1 MIIDWYSVI
10 FQIINFLVLV
20 FLLRRFLYGPII
32 RAMDER
38 EQKIIEREEKA
49 ASEREKAEKEA
60 LQYRE
65 QKEELEQKEDEIIEE
80 AREKA
85 EKEKHELVSEAREEV
100 EETRRRWEEA
110 FEREKETFIVELRRR
125 IGQQACS
132 IARRCLEDLA
142 DARLEELTW
151 DLFLEKIKAL
161 PEEEISE
168 LTGAIAD
175 DNGEVILQSAFEPSE
190 EKANELR
197 QVLQNLQDDSD
208 KKLDKKSGKE
218 SDQKSGQKV
227 KLELKTDQ
235 NLICGLELSAGG
247 YRVAWSMESYL
258 DDVEAEILKD
268 LEQEMPGAAEGE
280 VLASDEGED

>member
-1 MIIDWYSVI
+1 MIIDWYTII

-38 EQKIIEREEKA
+38 EQKIVDREEKA
-49 ASEREKAEKEA
+49 ARKKEEAEKEA

-65 QKEELEQKEDEIIEE
+65 QKEELEQKEEEIFEE

-85 EKEKHELVSEAREEV
+85 EKEKRELVSEAREEV

-110 FEREKETFIVELRRR
+110 FEREKETFISELRRR
-125 IGQQACS
+125 VGQQACS

-142 DARLEELTW
+142 DSRLEELTW
-151 DLFLEKIKAL
+151 DLFLEKIKDL

-168 LTGAIAD
+168 LKSAIVSD
-175 DNGEVILQSAFEPSE
+175 HGKVVLLSAFEPN
-190 EKANELR
+190 EKKVEQLEQA
-197 QVLQNLQDDSD
+197 LQELQDGLGKNSENKSD
-208 KKLDKKSGKE
+208 
-218 SDQKSGQKV
+218 QKV

-235 NLICGLELSAGG
+235 NLICGLELSTGG
-247 YRVAWSMESYL
+247 YRVAWSMGSYL
-258 DDVEAEILKD
+258 EDVETEILKG
-268 LEQEMPGAAEGE
+268 LEQNAPGPADGE
-280 VLASDEGED
+280 VSVNDKGEE

>member
-1 MIIDWYSVI
+1 MIIDWYNVI

-49 ASEREKAEKEA
+49 AREREKAEKEA
-60 LQYRE
+60 QQYRE
-65 QKEELEQKEDEIIEE
+65 QKEELEQKEDEIIEKAHEKAEQEKRELVNE
-80 AREKA
+80 ARED
-85 EKEKHELVSEAREEV
+85 V

-142 DARLEELTW
+142 DSRLEELTW
-151 DLFLEKIKAL
+151 DLFLEKIKDL

-168 LTGAIAD
+168 LKGAITSD
-175 DNGEVILQSAFEPSE
+175 DGKVALLSAFKPAD
-190 EKANELR
+190 EKVEKMQ
-197 QVLQNLQDDSD
+197 QVLQDIHDDS
-208 KKLDKKSGKE
+208 E
-218 SDQKSGQKV
+218 QKI

-235 NLICGLELSAGG
+235 DLICGLELSAGG
-247 YRVAWSMESYL
+247 YRVAWSMDSYL

-268 LEQEMPGAAEGE
+268 LEQNMPGTAEAE
-280 VLASDEGED
+280 VADSDEGED

>member
-1 MIIDWYSVI
+1 MIIDWYNVI

-38 EQKIIEREEKA
+38 EKKIMEREEKA
-49 ASEREKAEKEA
+49 AREREEAEKEA
-60 LQYRE
+60 RQYRE

-85 EKEKHELVSEAREEV
+85 EQEKHELVNEAREEV

-110 FEREKETFIVELRRR
+110 FEREKETFTSELRRR
-125 IGQQACS
+125 IGQQACLVAS
-132 IARRCLEDLA
+132 RCLEDLA
-142 DARLEELTW
+142 DSRLEELTW
-151 DLFLEKIKAL
+151 DLFLEKVKDL

-168 LTGAIAD
+168 LKGAITSD
-175 DNGEVILQSAFEPSE
+175 DGKVVLLSAFEPTE
-190 EKANELR
+190 EKVEKLQQA
-197 QVLQNLQDDSD
+197 LQNLQDGFAN
-208 KKLDKKSGKE
+208 KSGKE
-218 SDQKSGQKV
+218 SVKKV

-258 DDVEAEILKD
+258 EEVEKQILKD
-268 LEQEMPGAAEGE
+268 LEQDMPGTAEGE
-280 VLASDEGED
+280 VNNSGERED

>member
-1 MIIDWYSVI
+1 MIIDWYTII

-32 RAMDER
+32 RAMDDR
-38 EQKIIEREEKA
+38 EQKIVDREEKA
-49 ASEREKAEKEA
+49 ANEREAAEKEA
-60 LQYRE
+60 RQYRE
-65 QKEELEQKEDEIIEE
+65 QKEELEQKEEEIFEE

-85 EKEKHELVSEAREEV
+85 EKEKHELVNEAREEV

-142 DARLEELTW
+142 DARLEGLTW

-168 LTGAIAD
+168 LTGAIAS
-175 DNGEVILQSAFEPSE
+175 DNGKVVLQSAFDPSE
-190 EKANELR
+190 EKANELQ
-197 QVLQNLQDDSD
+197 QVLQNLQDAS
-208 KKLDKKSGKE
+208 DKKSGKE
-218 SDQKSGQKV
+218 SEKKV
-227 KLELKTDQ
+227 KLELNTDQ

-247 YRVAWSMESYL
+247 YRVAWSIESYL

-268 LEQEMPGAAEGE
+268 LEQEMPGAADGE
-280 VLASDEGED
+280 VLDSDEQED